1 MPFWVGFSKGHS
13 ACTRVVS
20 WLDQELPEKQLLS
33 SLHTYCTHT
42 GMYGIS
48 DFLFSSTRYED
59 PFWHKAQFISWL
71 QHRLLEPERMLYFE
85 GDAAGEKLLLFVL
98 HCKSPSS
105 TQKKGWF
112 NDQRNAFKKHEN
124 KAKAFPCCRS
134 AYCRANT
141 MYLTVTVNGLII
153 NIAFLL
159 SSAGSHFW
167 HWLSIAPFGS
177 FSVGRWRRPVSSL
190 EMFV

>member
-1 MPFWVGFSKGHS
+1 MSGLLKRAFSLYM
-13 ACTRVVS
+13 CC
-20 WLDQELPEKQLLS
+20 LLPGLRAARKAVTH

-98 HCKSPSS
+98 DCKSPSS
-105 TQKKGWF
+105 TQKKG
-112 NDQRNAFKKHEN
+112 
-124 KAKAFPCCRS
+124 
-134 AYCRANT
+134 
-141 MYLTVTVNGLII
+141 
-153 NIAFLL
+153 
-159 SSAGSHFW
+159 
-167 HWLSIAPFGS
+167 
-177 FSVGRWRRPVSSL
+177 
-190 EMFV
+190 